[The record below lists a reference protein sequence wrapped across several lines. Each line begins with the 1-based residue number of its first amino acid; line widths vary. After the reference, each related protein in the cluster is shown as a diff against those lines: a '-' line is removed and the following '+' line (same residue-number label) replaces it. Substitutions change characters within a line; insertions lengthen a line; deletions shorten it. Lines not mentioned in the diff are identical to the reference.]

1 MAVAPLV
8 PRNIEGRKIPNPS
21 LTGATSVFST
31 QIRRKLEFFDIIHYN
46 NSTEAFVPPRQ
57 PCGCIPMRLF
67 TYLQFY
73 GAIDMYDKSMIAQ
86 LLPSEM
92 IIKNYIHGNPD
103 CNYERYLLEFVNASD
118 FFRTKS
124 GGDIY
129 QSPESEENGQCDCI
143 STSYQLDFKLIAS
156 KTALQA
162 KSILYPSKTEI
173 VKGVFVTSEPKV
185 KNGSIKATRIHA
197 ALREYDFEG
206 LQKLRTT
213 TIKKQGVENDIIEL
227 LKTLETRKHL
237 LLFFPYKFIF
247 NDKYEFLAGIAQ
259 IQNALNSDFRCAMQY
274 RTHEV
279 GADFDTYIAF
289 IYDDKIVFMIEN
301 AAHLSYIDS
310 VNLTKSPVYMR
321 LLDYSW

>member
-1 MAVAPLV
+1 
-8 PRNIEGRKIPNPS
+8 
-21 LTGATSVFST
+21 
-31 QIRRKLEFFDIIHYN
+31 
-46 NSTEAFVPPRQ
+46 
-57 PCGCIPMRLF
+57 
-67 TYLQFY
+67 
-73 GAIDMYDKSMIAQ
+73 MYDKSMIAQ

-173 VKGVFVTSEPKV
+173 VKGVFVTGEPKV

-213 TIKKQGVENDIIEL
+213 TIKKQGVENDI
-227 LKTLETRKHL
+227 
-237 LLFFPYKFIF
+237 
-247 NDKYEFLAGIAQ
+247 
-259 IQNALNSDFRCAMQY
+259 
-274 RTHEV
+274 
-279 GADFDTYIAF
+279 
-289 IYDDKIVFMIEN
+289 MIPEK
-301 AAHLSYIDS
+301 
-310 VNLTKSPVYMR
+310 VQ
-321 LLDYSW
+321 

>member
-1 MAVAPLV
+1 M
-8 PRNIEGRKIPNPS
+8 
-21 LTGATSVFST
+21 
-31 QIRRKLEFFDIIHYN
+31 H
-46 NSTEAFVPPRQ
+46 
-57 PCGCIPMRLF
+57 
-67 TYLQFY
+67 
-73 GAIDMYDKSMIAQ
+73 DKSLIAH

-103 CNYERYLLEFVNASD
+103 CNYEKYLLEFVNASD

-124 GGDIY
+124 NGDIY
-129 QSPESEENGQCDCI
+129 QSPESEESGQCDCI

-162 KSILYPSKTEI
+162 RSILYPSKTEI
-173 VKGVFVTSEPKV
+173 VKGVIATSEPKA
-185 KNGSIKATRIHA
+185 KKGSIKATRIHA

-206 LQKLRTT
+206 LQKLRAT

-227 LKTLETRKHL
+227 LETLETRKHL
-237 LLFFPYKFIF
+237 LLFFPYKFEF
-247 NDKYEFLAGIAQ
+247 QNKYEFSAGIAQ
-259 IQNALNSDFRCAMQY
+259 IQNALNSDFQCAMQY

-279 GADFDTYIAF
+279 GTGFDTYIAF
-289 IYDDKIVFMIEN
+289 IYDDKIVFTIVD

-321 LLDYSW
+321 LLDYGW